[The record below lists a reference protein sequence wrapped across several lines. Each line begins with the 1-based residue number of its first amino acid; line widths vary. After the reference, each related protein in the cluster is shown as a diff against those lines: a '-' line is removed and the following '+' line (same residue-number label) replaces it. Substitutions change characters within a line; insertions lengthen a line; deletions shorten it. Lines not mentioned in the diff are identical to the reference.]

1 MKNVSPRAARGRPR
15 AFDRGVALEAA
26 LRVFWRHGYDATS
39 LAELTAAMKITP
51 PSLYAAFGSKKEL
64 FLEAV
69 ALYAEMYG
77 ASVPR
82 ALSEEPTARAAVA
95 RVLLEFAAFSSSPD
109 HPLGCLMVHGAAN
122 CTPGSAEVEAAL
134 RERRAASEAALR
146 RRIEQGIAEGDLPA
160 DTDGAALAKY
170 YGAVIQGM
178 SVQARDGASRE
189 ELERVAQAALRAWP
203 RRRRGAAP
211 ATRAARRAL
220 PAR

>member
-15 AFDRGVALEAA
+15 AFDRGAALEAA

-77 ASVPR
+77 ASAPR

-95 RVLLEFAAFSSSPD
+95 RVLLEFAAFASSPD

-146 RRIEQGIAEGDLPA
+146 RRIERGIAEGDLA
-160 DTDGAALAKY
+160 AGTDAAALAKY

-178 SVQARDGASRE
+178 SVQARDGAARE
-189 ELERVAQAALRAWP
+189 ELEHVAQAALRAWP
-203 RRRRGAAP
+203 RRQRGAAP
-211 ATRAARRAL
+211 ATRAAR
-220 PAR
+220 